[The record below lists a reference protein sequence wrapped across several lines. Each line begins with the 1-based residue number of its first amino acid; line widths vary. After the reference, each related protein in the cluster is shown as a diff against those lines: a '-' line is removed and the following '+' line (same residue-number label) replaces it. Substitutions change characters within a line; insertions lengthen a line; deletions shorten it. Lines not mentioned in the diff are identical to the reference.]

1 MRRVRLRHH
10 MSSCIVSHG
19 PQQFRLGSLGLYWSE
34 TFFSLALSP
43 ESFIGRNRLWCAPSR
58 AANPPSLLG
67 TGLFFFSFFFFKK
80 IGTLEIFVFCIP
92 EKLSSSYLVGT
103 LTLLCLITAGGLGG
117 FR

>member
-1 MRRVRLRHH
+1 

-43 ESFIGRNRLWCAPSR
+43 ESFIGRNRLWCVLFCVVF
-58 AANPPSLLG
+58 PPSLLG
-67 TGLFFFSFFFFKK
+67 SGFCFFFFFFFFFKL